1 MRNFRWLAILPSVGG
16 LAVSLT
22 ALTANAAPV
31 AAQDAFGLSGT
42 VAVKTTV
49 AQFDAR
55 TQFDAQQEAAD
66 TTQAQQNQLLAAV
79 HLRAKRLV
87 WKKERAAARR
97 QAARRAAR
105 RAAAERAAARRAAAA
120 PTPSAAPAGQ
130 VGTAGMGAFE
140 ACVIANES
148 GGNPSAVNPSSG
160 AGGLFQFLPSTW
172 ASLGYPGLPQD
183 APVSLQ
189 EQAFLKLY
197 SEAGTSPWAGDG
209 CA

>member
-31 AAQDAFGLSGT
+31 AAQDAFGLPATAT
-42 VAVKTTV
+42 VTV
-49 AQFDAR
+49 AQVDTR